1 MILCASEL
9 REGMA
14 RRLGGPIAH
23 DEELG
28 IRYGIAPDG
37 ALTGTVHPLP
47 AIEDG
52 NGYIAQGALA
62 TVLDTISGIASM
74 ACLGFAE
81 TCVTLDL
88 RIDYLRPMPAG
99 RGLIAYA
106 TPVGAID
113 PRTARSMA
121 IKSKVGTPTDDG
133 PFAVSVGSFFR
144 LAHSS
149 PPNSPPKHAGD
160 FPKRQPSSAPSYA
173 ELMGMAEAEGQH
185 LVLPFRDGLIGN
197 GTLPSLHG
205 GVIVSLLQD
214 CAFRYVCRAVERPLE
229 IASVHVSFLQF
240 GRPED
245 LIAVPRLVQLGRST
259 ATLNIVAH
267 QGGAIERPTAE
278 ATVTFV
284 SAQPA
289 RG

>member
-1 MILCASEL
+1 MYASEL

-14 RRLGGPIAH
+14 RHFGGPIAH

-37 ALTGTVHPLP
+37 AVTGTVHPLP

-52 NGYIAQGALA
+52 NNYVAQGALA
-62 TVLDTISGIASM
+62 TVMDTISGIASM
-74 ACLGFAE
+74 ACMDFAR
-81 TCVTLDL
+81 TCVTLNL

-99 RGLIAYA
+99 RGFIAYA
-106 TPVGAID
+106 TPVGAVD
-113 PRTARSMA
+113 PRRARSMVA
-121 IKSKVGTPTDDG
+121 KSEVGTPTGDG
-133 PFAVSVGSFFR
+133 PFAVSVGRFFM
-144 LAHSS
+144 LAHA
-149 PPNSPPKHAGD
+149 SPPKPPGD
-160 FPKRQPSSAPSYA
+160 LPPPRRPSRAPSYA
-173 ELMGMAEAEGQH
+173 ELMGMAAAEGQH
-185 LVLPFRDGLIGN
+185 LVLPFRAGLIGN

-229 IASVHVSFLQF
+229 IASVHVSFLKL

-267 QGGAIERPTAE
+267 QGGTSGGPIAE

-284 SAQPA
+284 SAQSA
-289 RG
+289 DG